1 MQRIILPDETAFS
14 LDQSLRCGQ
23 VFRWE
28 KTGDWWEGVVERE
41 AIRIRQQGRRLTFE
55 GTTPER
61 VRDYFQLD
69 LDLAPILRSID
80 RDSVIRGAIAACCG
94 LRLIKQ
100 SPWECLASYICATYA
115 NIPGIKKKI
124 ALLAENFGDPISHRS
139 GRDRYAFPP
148 VERIAGSDL
157 CDISACRLGYRAPYL
172 CATAQAI
179 SRDPGWIRRVDTLD
193 YANARRDLMC
203 LAGVGPKVAD
213 CVLLFAFQK
222 YEAFPVD
229 VWIARIMQRF
239 YGAPVKGNYEQ
250 TGSLGR
256 RYFGPYAGYAQ
267 EYLFIDRERIL
278 SLKEAV

>member
-1 MQRIILPDETAFS
+1 MHRITLPAETAFS

-28 KTGDWWEGVVERE
+28 KIGDWWEGVVERE
-41 AIRIRQQGRRLTFE
+41 AIRIRQRGRRLTFE

-61 VRDYFQLD
+61 VRDIFQLD
-69 LDLAPILRSID
+69 LDLDHILRSID
-80 RDSVIRGAIAACCG
+80 RDSVIHGAIAACSG

-100 SPWECLASYICATYA
+100 SPWECLASYICATCA
-115 NIPGIKKKI
+115 NIPGIKKRV
-124 ALLAENFGDPISHRS
+124 ALLAETIGDPITGCS
-139 GRDRYAFPP
+139 GRDRYSFPS
-148 VERIAGSDL
+148 VEGVAGSDL

-179 SRDPGWIRRVDTLD
+179 SRDPGWVTRVHALD
-193 YANARRDLMC
+193 YATARRDLMR

-250 TGSLGR
+250 TGNLGR
-256 RYFGPYAGYAQ
+256 RYFGAYAGYAQ
-267 EYLFIDRERIL
+267 EYLFSDRERIL
-278 SLKEAV
+278 SLNEAA

>member
-1 MQRIILPDETAFS
+1 MHRITLPAETAFS

-28 KTGDWWEGVVERE
+28 KTGDWWDGVVEQE
-41 AIRIRQQGRRLTFE
+41 AIRIRQRGRRLTFE

-61 VRDYFQLD
+61 VRDIFQLD
-69 LDLAPILRSID
+69 LDLDPILRSID
-80 RDSVIRGAIAACCG
+80 RDSVIHGAIAACSG

-100 SPWECLASYICATYA
+100 PPWECLASYICATCA
-115 NIPGIKKKI
+115 NIPGIKKRV
-124 ALLAENFGDPISHRS
+124 ALLAETIGDPIAGCS
-139 GRDRYAFPP
+139 GRDRYSFPS
-148 VERIAGSDL
+148 VEGVAGSDL

-179 SRDPGWIRRVDTLD
+179 SRDPGWVTRVHALD
-193 YANARRDLMC
+193 YATARRDLMR

-239 YGAPVKGNYEQ
+239 YGAPVTGNYEQ
-250 TGSLGR
+250 TGNLGR

-267 EYLFIDRERIL
+267 EYLFSDRERIL
-278 SLKEAV
+278 SLKEAA